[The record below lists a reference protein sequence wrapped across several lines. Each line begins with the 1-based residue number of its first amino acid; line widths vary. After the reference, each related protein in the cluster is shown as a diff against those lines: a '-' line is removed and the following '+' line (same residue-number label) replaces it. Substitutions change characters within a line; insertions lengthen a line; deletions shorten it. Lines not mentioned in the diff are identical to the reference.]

1 MQFHALTFDA
11 SLEEMFPAWC
21 AGATVVLR
29 PSQVVVDFEALE
41 SFIVE
46 RNITVVDLPTSYWHE
61 WTRMLLRRN
70 LQ

>member
-1 MQFHALTFDA
+1 MQFHALTFDV

-29 PSQVVVDFEALE
+29 PPQVVADFEALE

-46 RNITVVDLPTSYWHE
+46 RNVMRPDFG
-61 WTRMLLRRN
+61 
-70 LQ
+70 